1 MTHPEVITQPL
12 ENVALFRP
20 ELLLVVGMLLVV
32 CIDATRARWRD
43 SANFVLTALTL
54 VGAAALC
61 WPLRGQTAYL
71 WHGMV
76 TLDSISLFFK
86 VLLIGASFLVLLMF
100 KRSRELAG
108 LVMSEFYALLLAVT
122 FSNLLLAA
130 ANDLVLLYLAL
141 EMVSVTSY
149 VMVAYMKGDRL
160 SNEASLKYILFGAV
174 STGVMLYGLS
184 LLYGLAGTT
193 SLPGIRDALAVP
205 TSEQVLALYVVT
217 LLVFAGFGFKTAS
230 VPFHFWCPDV
240 YQGAPT
246 PVTAFLSV
254 APKAAGFAVMLH
266 FFSHGLA
273 TAGEAGQVVLRPSIQ
288 WQQVLM
294 LVSIL
299 TMTVGNVAALTQT
312 NMKRLLAY
320 SSIAHAG
327 YILMGVVAL
336 SDTGAQSILVY
347 LLAYVFMNLGAFLV
361 VTLIHYYD
369 GTFDLRDYPGLH
381 RRAPLL
387 TVAMALFLLSLMGI
401 PPLVGFMGKLYV
413 FGAVVEAAGAADENL
428 RSWLYGFAVIGAIN
442 AAIAAYYY
450 ARVLKTMVI
459 DAGNEDKPALTLP
472 AFEWACVLLLVAA
485 NVLPL
490 LFWGTIEGWTRD
502 ASLSLMAG
510 R

>member
-1 MTHPEVITQPL
+1 MTTITDPT
-12 ENVALFRP
+12 ASARLFRP
-20 ELLLVVGMLLVV
+20 ELLLSGAMLLVV
-32 CIDATRARWRD
+32 VIDSIRARWRD
-43 SANFVLTALTL
+43 TVNFLVTAAAL

-61 WPLRGQTAYL
+61 LPLREPVEL
-71 WHGMV
+71 WSGMV
-76 TLDSISLFFK
+76 VLDPISVFFK
-86 VLLIGASFLVLLMF
+86 ILLITASFLVLLMF
-100 KRSRELAG
+100 RRSRELAG

-122 FSNLLLAA
+122 VSTLLLAT
-130 ANDLVLLYLAL
+130 ANDLAMLYLAL

-184 LLYGLAGTT
+184 LMYGLTGTT
-193 SLPGIRDALAVP
+193 SLPGIRDALAGG
-205 TSEQVLALYVVT
+205 VLTDENRLTLYLVALF
-217 LLVFAGFGFKTAS
+217 VFAGFGFKAAL

-254 APKAAGFAVMLH
+254 APKAAGFAVMLR
-266 FFSHGLA
+266 FFSSGLA
-273 TAGEAGQVVLRPSIQ
+273 TPNSAAWTLAPTIE
-288 WQQVLM
+288 WQPILM
-294 LVSIL
+294 LISVV

-327 YILMGVVAL
+327 YILMGIVAL
-336 SDTGAQSILVY
+336 SQNGSRAILVY

-369 GTFDLRDYPGLH
+369 GSFELRDYAGLW
-381 RRAPLL
+381 RRAPYL
-387 TVAMALFLLSLMGI
+387 TIAMAIFLFSLMGI

-413 FGAVVEAAGAADENL
+413 FAAIVQTARASIGQTAQWM
-428 RSWLYGFAVIGAIN
+428 WLYAVIAAVN

-450 ARVLKTMVI
+450 ARVVKTMVI
-459 DAGNEDKPALTLP
+459 DSGNETKPRLALPILDGV
-472 AFEWACVLLLVAA
+472 WVLLLVAA

-490 LFWGTIEGWTRD
+490 VFWTTIEGW
-502 ASLSLMAG
+502 AQESLKYAG